1 MTPFALCQTLCSMQ
15 VSAQLLH
22 SDLFGACSLCNVLT
36 SSTSPQ
42 VLCIARA
49 LKCDRAHAPQVYS
62 EAAAGAA
69 SAGAVDAAFEALQAE
84 VALPDLALLL
94 LPTADSQGAR
104 RTTSRSSAIA
114 HVHFVLISCPSG
126 QPRCAAKRA
135 RRLYTAWVRI
145 NR

>member
-69 SAGAVDAAFEALQAE
+69 SAGAGNMWCAFSHAGSE
-84 VALPDLALLL
+84 
-94 LPTADSQGAR
+94 
-104 RTTSRSSAIA
+104 RTTALRDREDPAGLGGLARFSDSLWRSSKLVCRQGTAGRRRRGGGGRKRGAA
-114 HVHFVLISCPSG
+114 H
-126 QPRCAAKRA
+126 
-135 RRLYTAWVRI
+135 RRV
-145 NR
+145 